1 MKAPSAPR
9 HVSLAVPGEPGP
21 RGPLPDFD
29 HANWNWEHFGIKG
42 ESVRIGRDADTRND
56 LLAHVRRLTGMPEP
70 SGSHLTITEFQAR
83 MAKPKRLPG
92 PIQFVLKL
100 LEYWRLE
107 KHDVVGLLG
116 FGQADTAHVAA
127 VLDGKEHFR
136 GRDVRDRIAY
146 LFRIRET
153 LRVLFRD
160 LKVENEWL
168 RESHSL
174 LDDQSPLSLLSGG
187 SMEDL
192 LLVKEYVDTVA
203 GR

>member
-1 MKAPSAPR
+1 MDVPF
-9 HVSLAVPGEPGP
+9 VSRDVCLAVPGEPGP
-21 RGPLPDFD
+21 GGLLPDFD
-29 HANWNWEHFGIKG
+29 PAKWERFGIKG
-42 ESVRIGRDADTRND
+42 GGIQIRHDDETLKDFLAPVKRVPGMAESSVSYRI
-56 LLAHVRRLTGMPEP
+56 V
-70 SGSHLTITEFQAR
+70 TEHHAR
-83 MAKPKRLPG
+83 MAKPKKLTG

-100 LEYWRLE
+100 LGFWSLE
-107 KHDVVGLLG
+107 RDDAVGLLG
-116 FGQADTAHVAA
+116 FGQADAA
-127 VLDGKEHFR
+127 YVDATLDGIEHFR

-160 LKVENEWL
+160 LEVENEWL
-168 RESHSL
+168 REPHSL
-174 LDDQSPLSLLSGG
+174 LDDQSPLSLLLDG